1 MKALID
7 RSEENK
13 TSASR
18 DKTAST
24 KSRSWLSRYEFAKDK
39 SDDLVPAAAA
49 ETNGSTKH
57 SAATPPKKQPLKPG
71 LNLSA
76 KDDNILAKT
85 PTSVKKESGLP
96 TIREGTRPPSP
107 NNAPKRKSPD
117 AAKKEETR
125 PPSPNN
131 ASKRKSPES
140 ATIGAQAG
148 DGVEPSSG
156 KKAKSSPQG
165 ASVGRK
171 SSPQT
176 NSTAA
181 AGMDHE
187 GSSCGVIDLCDSSDE
202 D

>member
-1 MKALID
+1 MKALIN

-18 DKTAST
+18 DKAAST

-39 SDDLVPAAAA
+39 SDDLVPAVAV

-71 LNLSA
+71 LNPSA
-76 KDDNILAKT
+76 KDDILAKT

-131 ASKRKSPES
+131 APKRKSPES
-140 ATIGAQAG
+140 TTMGEEAG

-156 KKAKSSPQG
+156 KKAKSSPQD

-181 AGMDHE
+181 AGMDYE